1 MFNRLN
7 PQQAHV
13 TLASIATNASALSLP
28 IFNAARAG
36 QVVGIR
42 FIASTS
48 QPAATT
54 TASGLTITVYRNASN
69 AASVVGTFNT
79 SGTGVAAGSVASG
92 VVATTVSKF
101 AAGDSLL
108 VEATGGAA
116 MGSTLSAVVVVDYV
130 YGYETN

>member
-13 TLASIATNASALSLP
+13 TLASIATNGSALSLP
-28 IFNAARAG
+28 IFSAARAG

-42 FIASTS
+42 FVASTS

-54 TASGLTITVYRNASN
+54 TASGLTITVYKNASN
-69 AASVVGTFNT
+69 AASIVGTFNT
-79 SGTGVAAGSVASG
+79 SGTGVAANATGAG

-101 AAGDSLL
+101 AASDILL
-108 VEATGGAA
+108 VEETGGVA
-116 MGSTLSAVVVVDYV
+116 MGSTLSSVVFVDYV

>member
-1 MFNRLN
+1 MFQRLN
-7 PQQAHV
+7 TQQAHV

-36 QVVGIR
+36 QVTGIR
-42 FIASTS
+42 FVASTS

-69 AASVVGTFNT
+69 AASIVGTFNT
-79 SGTGVAAGSVASG
+79 SGTGVAAGSMAEG

-101 AAGDSLL
+101 AAGDTLL
-108 VEATGGAA
+108 VEETGGAA
-116 MGSTLSAVVVVDYV
+116 MGSTLSSVVFVDYV
-130 YGYETN
+130 YGHATN